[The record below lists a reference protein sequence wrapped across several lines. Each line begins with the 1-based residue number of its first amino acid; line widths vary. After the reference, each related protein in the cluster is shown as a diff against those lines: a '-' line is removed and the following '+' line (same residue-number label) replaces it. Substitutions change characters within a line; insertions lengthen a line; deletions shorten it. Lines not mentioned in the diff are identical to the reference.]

1 MTKIT
6 FTTLSLL
13 LLLIFASNC
22 NGYKPI
28 FNTAYFQFE
37 INDYEIKGDKLL
49 GNKIYSQLHRLSKAS
64 KEKKDITSIDI
75 IIDTSKQKRATSK
88 DSAGKILEYQIVLNT
103 KVNITN
109 YITNETILNQTFTTS
124 RNYKTQDQYFDTL
137 KLENQY
143 TEDLIDKTYKDLL
156 IKLSQNITK

>member
-1 MTKIT
+1 MRRIT
-6 FTTLSLL
+6 FTILSLL
-13 LLLIFASNC
+13 LLLIFTSNC

-64 KEKKDITSIDI
+64 KEKGNRTSII
-75 IIDTSKQKRATSK
+75 ILIDASKQKRATSK

-103 KVNITN
+103 RVNITD
-109 YITNETILNQTFTTS
+109 YITGNIILNQTFTS
-124 RNYKTQDQYFDTL
+124 SQNYKAQDQYYDTL

-143 TEDLIDKTYKDLL
+143 TEQLVDRTYKDLL